1 MVGLR
6 SAAGVDPL
14 ETWPSIHACAQ
25 GELVGIEG
33 VSAPSGL
40 FGFLAPGGREESAEG
55 GGDFNFVASN
65 ENALCQEIA
74 RAASFGEMG

>member
-6 SAAGVDPL
+6 SAAGVDPV

-40 FGFLAPGGREESAEG
+40 FGFLAPGGREASVEEG
-55 GGDFNFVASN
+55 GILISSPQMKTLFAKK
-65 ENALCQEIA
+65 
-74 RAASFGEMG
+74 

>member
-40 FGFLAPGGREESAEG
+40 FGFLAPGGREESAERG
-55 GGDFNFVASN
+55 AILISSPQMKTLFAKK
-65 ENALCQEIA
+65 
-74 RAASFGEMG
+74 